1 MYLLACKAPTA
12 ALSNICTRQ
21 RHNLGNKGQR
31 EGEGKPT
38 NRRPTRGGGRPPNK
52 GRRGNQAPPQAIAA
66 PLGRAAATSKQRH
79 KEEQRPPRDNA
90 DRNKQKTRA
99 GEGEGASPQTTSPI
113 EPRSNLVQ
121 RVISIYRNDCLA
133 IEFKST
139 CLGQFAYNA

>member
-1 MYLLACKAPTA
+1 MYLLACKTPTA

-66 PLGRAAATSKQRH
+66 PLGKAAATSKQRH
-79 KEEQRPPRDNA
+79 TKEQRPPRA
-90 DRNKQKTRA
+90 KRRPKQQKPRA
-99 GEGEGASPQTTSPI
+99 GEGEGASPQERAPKNPGAIVNDSKGVN
-113 EPRSNLVQ
+113 RKGRQ
-121 RVISIYRNDCLA
+121 RR
-133 IEFKST
+133 EQK
-139 CLGQFAYNA
+139 